1 MPEYNRYTTQK
12 GQLLLNIKPPSR
24 TNIPQQQ
31 EVHTI
36 TNSTRNIP
44 YTTVNRS
51 YNSPYPL
58 ANPSQVASNAI
69 QGTGPQ
75 QIYKSRQTTYDNN
88 QNNSYFNPI
97 ANQVY
102 PYHLNQYQTPSI
114 QVPSQK
120 FQ

>member
-1 MPEYNRYTTQK
+1 MQA
-12 GQLLLNIKPPSR
+12 
-24 TNIPQQQ
+24 
-31 EVHTI
+31 I
-36 TNSTRNIP
+36 TNNTRNIP

-58 ANPSQVASNAI
+58 ANPPQVASNVI

-75 QIYKSRQTTYDNN
+75 QIYQSRQIHINN

-102 PYHLNQYQTPSI
+102 PYHLNQYQAPFQ